1 MAAVILTNENFEQEV
16 LKSDKP
22 VLVDFWAT
30 WCGPCQKQ
38 GPIVEELAD
47 ELGDV
52 KVAKLDVDEADEIA
66 GNYNIMSIPTVMVFK
81 NGEIAQKAVGLQT
94 KESLLGMLGK

>member
-1 MAAVILTNENFEQEV
+1 MAAIILNEGNFEQEV
-16 LKSDKP
+16 LQSDKP

-38 GPIVEELAD
+38 GPIVEQLAEELD
-47 ELGDV
+47 DV
-52 KVAKLDVDEADEIA
+52 KVCKLDVDEAQNIA

-81 NGEIAQKAVGLQT
+81 NGQVSAKAVGLQS
-94 KESLLGMLGK
+94 KEALIDLIRQ

>member
-1 MAAVILTNENFEQEV
+1 MAAITLTNDNFEAEV
-16 LKSDKP
+16 LQSDKP

-38 GPIVEELAD
+38 GPIVEALAD
-47 ELGDV
+47 ELSDV
-52 KVAKLDVDEADEIA
+52 KVAKLDVDEADVIA

-81 NGEIAQKAVGLQT
+81 GGQIDKKAVGLQS
-94 KESLLGMLGK
+94 KESLLAMLGK

>member
-1 MAAVILTNENFEQEV
+1 MAAITLTNDNFEAEV
-16 LKSDKP
+16 LQSDKP

-38 GPIVEELAD
+38 GPIIEELAD
-47 ELGDV
+47 ELSDV

-66 GNYNIMSIPTVMVFK
+66 SNYSIMSIPTVMVFK
-81 NGEIAQKAVGLQT
+81 GGQIDKKTVGLQT
-94 KESLLGMLGK
+94 KESLLAMLGK